1 MKKYL
6 ITDIGRLRLIAF
18 LEGISLLILVFAG
31 MPLKYYLQSPGLVK
45 TLGPIHGVLFIAF
58 VILTLQVSITSKWNI
73 LKTTAPVLISS
84 FIPFGT
90 FYIDRSLRL
99 MESKGIQPFSV
110 STPIS
115 VYLIK
120 FKSNTCCECPHVGLS
135 IIFLKNTSPC

>member
-18 LEGISLLILVFAG
+18 LEGVSLLILVFIG
-31 MPLKYYLQSPGLVK
+31 MPLKYYFDSPGLVK
-45 TLGPIHGVLFIAF
+45 ALGPIHGVLFIAF

-90 FYIDRSLRL
+90 FYIDRKIL
-99 MESKGIQPFSV
+99 K
-110 STPIS
+110 
-115 VYLIK
+115 K
-120 FKSNTCCECPHVGLS
+120 FEADGK
-135 IIFLKNTSPC
+135 

>member
-90 FYIDRSLRL
+90 FYIDSKILRKQ
-99 MESKGIQPFSV
+99 EKA
-110 STPIS
+110 
-115 VYLIK
+115 
-120 FKSNTCCECPHVGLS
+120 C
-135 IIFLKNTSPC
+135 